1 MQSQTTVRSRVK
13 DWKVREIQG
22 QWALDPSERSL
33 EGLRQTWH
41 NPAVRWQGLLR
52 SWVLW
57 TRLEQHVWRVGRSSR
72 GRICRAQERPSVQVL
87 CRHKL
92 SLHTGNRGWAEL
104 QQHGGPAHRGP
115 RAPGSSSP
123 HLPLSHHS
131 KAHTLHQNRA
141 DDRRGNKKNEQIKNK
156 AQHCLEGFCKLLD

>member
-92 SLHTGNRGWAEL
+92 SLHTGNRGQAEL

>member
-57 TRLEQHVWRVGRSSR
+57 TRLEQHVWRVG
-72 GRICRAQERPSVQVL
+72 
-87 CRHKL
+87 
-92 SLHTGNRGWAEL
+92 
-104 QQHGGPAHRGP
+104 
-115 RAPGSSSP
+115 
-123 HLPLSHHS
+123 
-131 KAHTLHQNRA
+131 
-141 DDRRGNKKNEQIKNK
+141 
-156 AQHCLEGFCKLLD
+156 